1 MLFTGVGLDTH
12 LSALIYNLCLFC
24 TYLFAYIPDVGQLSL
39 PEKQFVY
46 KLKVAVKIGTELKGW
61 SHHQNDNKNSE
72 LV

>member
-24 TYLFAYIPDVGQLSL
+24 TYLFACVPDVGQFSL

-46 KLKVAVKIGTELKGW
+46 KLMNFW
-61 SHHQNDNKNSE
+61 SLD
-72 LV
+72 